1 MFRWSGRLI
10 CCTSAKARGDERTTA
25 RSMPYTTILLII
37 CCAVF
42 HYRLGEFEYGSSAL
56 LAFAR
61 VALWVIGVFA
71 FRFGW
76 LGNLLV
82 QVGLFL
88 ALTVW
93 NIMRRER
100 K

>member
-1 MFRWSGRLI
+1 MG
-10 CCTSAKARGDERTTA
+10 GTTA
-25 RSMPYTTILLII
+25 PDMPYTTILLII

-42 HYRLGEFEYGSSAL
+42 YYRLGEFEYGSGSL
-56 LAFAR
+56 LAFAS
-61 VALWVIGVFA
+61 VALRAIGIFA

-76 LGNLLV
+76 LGNLVV
-82 QVGLFL
+82 QVGLFF
-88 ALTVW
+88 ALTAW